1 MNLDRGDIIL
11 ARFPHVAGGRG
22 KKRPVVIV
30 QADGYNRRLRHVV
43 VAEVTGNL
51 AEAADP
57 ATLLI
62 EVSTPE
68 GAATGLKRDS
78 LVNCLFLQTLSEDRA
93 NQIIGKISAS
103 MLVKLDHCL
112 KAALGI
118 S

>member
-1 MNLDRGDIIL
+1 MNSRPTDALVII
-11 ARFPHVAGGRG
+11 
-22 KKRPVVIV
+22 
-30 QADGYNRRLRHVV
+30 QANAYNQRLRHVV

-62 EVSTPE
+62 DVSTPE

-93 NQIIGKISAS
+93 KQIIGKVSAS
-103 MLVKLDHCL
+103 LLVQLDECL
-112 KAALGI
+112 KAALGL
-118 S
+118 